1 VQASAKT
8 YKSMNTRKIISLL
21 SLIAGLCIFSM
32 FLIAILTDVS
42 QEQFEVT
49 NTVEKYRQGLIAGEN
64 ALRLTFTIDI
74 IFICVF
80 TTTFVFLTQY
90 LKTNDRVTNAV
101 ADVALGAML
110 ICGFLDFHE
119 DLHILTLLRNATQG
133 LPIEFS
139 SISMQMTLSM
149 IKFCASYLSLFLLAF
164 LLPSRTFTEKLLK
177 YSLWFVQLPVG
188 ALVYTAPENLNLLFN
203 LIRFAFMVSGFF
215 LLAYNFS
222 RDDKS

>member
-1 VQASAKT
+1 
-8 YKSMNTRKIISLL
+8 MNTRKIISLL
-21 SLIAGLCIFSM
+21 SLIAGLCVFSM
-32 FLIAILTDVS
+32 FLIAIITGVS
-42 QEQFEVT
+42 QEQFEAT
-49 NTVEKYRQGLIAGEN
+49 QTVESYTKGLIAGDN

-74 IFICVF
+74 VFICVF

-119 DLHILTLLRNATQG
+119 DLHILTMLRNATHN
-133 LPIEFS
+133 LPIEQS
-139 SISMQMTLSM
+139 EIGLQMTFSM

-164 LLPSRTFTEKLLK
+164 ILPGKTLTEKVLK

-188 ALVYTAPENLNLLFN
+188 ALVYTAPETLHLLFN

-222 RDDKS
+222 NRNENKEH